1 MTKSAYIKLVSAS
14 AKQTITLDEL
24 KDYFEYYKDITSK
37 TGEQLNWD
45 YDNSAFPY
53 EIKEKDDSNGK
64 WFYLWSEKEGYYAL
78 MLAIDQES
86 IKNEEGSVIE
96 QTYIQVT
103 LTEKSTTGDKGKAVE
118 FSKFLAKKLQGE
130 LHLYNDRI
138 MYYYPRK

>member
-14 AKQTITLDEL
+14 VKQAITLDEL
-24 KDYFEYYKDITSK
+24 KDYFEYYKDITAK

-86 IKNEEGSVIE
+86 VQNEEGSVIE

-103 LTEKSTTGDKGKAVE
+103 LTEKSTIGDKGKAVE